1 MSKKRTTPAPH
12 PDDAAAEEKTVGGT
26 RTLQKIG
33 NGEEAVEVVTQE
45 SAFTDLYHVTRT
57 LGPFT
62 QGDEIWSS
70 EEASKELMKRF
81 AKGYDLVDVET
92 MGTWPQ
98 GGVYV
103 LWLLGKPVDGPRKVA
118 EIHHVVRTVSGM
130 GQGGSVTGFQ
140 ADAYV
145 TSYIEDGWR
154 LFNDRVIPLG
164 LSPAGVTLL
173 WVLVR

>member
-1 MSKKRTTPAPH
+1 MSKQKTATATPDVDPT
-12 PDDAAAEEKTVGGT
+12 E
-26 RTLQKIG
+26 
-33 NGEEAVEVVTQE
+33 GEGPLAEVVAVE

-70 EEASKELMKRF
+70 EEASKELMNRF

-103 LWLLGKPVDGPRKVA
+103 LWLLGKPVDGPRKVG

-140 ADAYV
+140 ADAYI
-145 TSYIEDGWR
+145 TSYIKDGWR

>member
-1 MSKKRTTPAPH
+1 MSKQKT
-12 PDDAAAEEKTVGGT
+12 AAATSDA
-26 RTLQKIG
+26 
-33 NGEEAVEVVTQE
+33 EATEPEAPLAEVVGIE
-45 SAFTDLYHVTRT
+45 SAFTDLYHLTRT

-62 QGDEIWSS
+62 DGDTVWSS

-103 LWLLGKPVDGPRKVA
+103 LWLLGKPVDGPRKVT

-130 GQGGSVTGFQ
+130 GQGGSITGFQ
-140 ADAYV
+140 ADAYI
-145 TSYIEDGWR
+145 TSYIKDGWR
-154 LFNDRVIPLG
+154 LFNDKVTPLG